1 MFQTIVA
8 EMTTKDKS
16 YGDVF
21 SEVTDSKALRIA
33 APPLLRIALR
43 SSSDNPPHTPY
54 SVFSGFFRAYS
65 RHSRITGHFSHIC
78 LAASTAAALELRFNP
93 S

>member
-1 MFQTIVA
+1 MFSKIVA
-8 EMTTKDKS
+8 EMTTECKGYD
-16 YGDVF
+16 DVF

-33 APPLLRIALR
+33 IPPLLCIALR
-43 SSSDNPPHTPY
+43 SSSYNPPHTPY
-54 SVFSGFFRAYS
+54 SVSSGFSRAYF
-65 RHSRITGHFSHIC
+65 RHSRITGHFLHIC